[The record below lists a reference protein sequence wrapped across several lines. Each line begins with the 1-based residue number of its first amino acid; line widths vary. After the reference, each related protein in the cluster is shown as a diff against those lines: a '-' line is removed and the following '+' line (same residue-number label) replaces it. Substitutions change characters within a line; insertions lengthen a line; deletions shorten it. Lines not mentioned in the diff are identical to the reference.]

1 MFNIVYPMFE
11 RGRIMKKELLLAL
24 RNYSFGFA
32 RLQFADLTD
41 GIIAGCDITVT
52 DKKLTVGAGIAKFN
66 HFIYMMTEPQHV
78 YYEPN
83 EQFTSIKIRFSTTA
97 AATTDFVQYSGNIVL
112 DEQITLRE
120 NEMEVCRFKLKRGSR
135 LRNDYTGFED
145 IQTEFDTVN
154 LADATWAALDRPGI
168 CSVILRSF
176 AKEAISCSLTDPWD
190 ISFCSQ
196 VLAAG
201 EIPHRSVIEAY
212 LASHKTIA
220 SGEKTNQQIFEDL
233 NRILVRIK
241 ENAGIKGPGGRK
253 KFSIE
258 MH

>member
-24 RNYSFGFA
+24 RDYSFGFVQ
-32 RLQFADLTD
+32 LQHADLTD
-41 GIIAGCDITVT
+41 GIIAGCNIEVT
-52 DKKLTVGAGIAKFN
+52 DKRLTVGPGIAKFN
-66 HFIYMMTEPQHV
+66 RFIYMMTEPQHV
-78 YYEPN
+78 FYEPN
-83 EQFTSIKIRFSTTA
+83 EQFISVKIRFSTTA
-97 AATTDFVQYSGNIVL
+97 AATTDFVKYAGNIML
-112 DEQITLRE
+112 DEQIELRE
-120 NEMEVCRFKLKRGSR
+120 NELEVCRFKLKRGSR

-154 LADATWAALDRPGI
+154 LADASWTGPDKPGI
-168 CSVILRSF
+168 CSVILKCF
-176 AKEAISCSLTDPWD
+176 AREAVSCFLTDPWD

-196 VLAAG
+196 ILATG
-201 EIPHRSVIEAY
+201 GIPHRSVIEAY
-212 LASHKTIA
+212 IASHKTMA
-220 SGEKTNQQIFEDL
+220 AGEKTNVQIFEDL

-258 MH
+258 MN